1 MGLDLNTISNTTHN
15 RCAGVI
21 RMLLGGMFV
30 MTGIM
35 KLVVPTL
42 REAFSGQLQAASIPF
57 HGLNMMV
64 IPVFEVVIGVL
75 LLTGFLSRVGALMVM
90 GLMVVATY
98 VHLVVDDPTLFPL
111 QPELPIIPIGVILMC
126 VYLLVVGGGAWSRD
140 LKRS

>member
-1 MGLDLNTISNTTHN
+1 MDFDLNTIGNTTHN
-15 RCAGVI
+15 RCAGIVRI
-21 RMLLGGMFV
+21 FLGGMFV
-30 MTGIM
+30 MTGVM

-42 REAFSGQLQAASIPF
+42 REAFSGQLQAAGIPF

-64 IPVFEVVIGVL
+64 VPLVEVLVGVL
-75 LLTGFLSRVGALMVM
+75 LLTGFLSRVGAFVVI

-126 VYLLVVGGGAWSRD
+126 GYLLLVGGGAWSRD
-140 LKRS
+140 LKQS